1 MRAVVIILALLVAA
15 KVWAQD
21 KLHREAANEALLA
34 AYQLHAQAAC
44 AERPQT
50 DARGMPVAVGS
61 VNWKQPETA
70 EILLGNPRLSVP
82 VWQFEHPLWNAR
94 YKNPVVRLTMG
105 DRFSRL
111 ACDYDVKSGKT
122 QLLVL

>member
-1 MRAVVIILALLVAA
+1 
-15 KVWAQD
+15 
-21 KLHREAANEALLA
+21 
-34 AYQLHAQAAC
+34 
-44 AERPQT
+44 
-50 DARGMPVAVGS
+50 VAVGS

-82 VWQFEHPLWNAR
+82 LWQFEHPHWNAR

-122 QLLVL
+122 ELLVL